1 MLAISQTSRDFV
13 EDVKEAN
20 LCAALIVKGE
30 EQPIVE
36 IPTEIQGLLSK
47 F

>member
-1 MLAISQTSRDFV
+1 
-13 EDVKEAN
+13 VKEAN

-30 EQPIVE
+30 EQSIVE
-36 IPTEIQGLLSK
+36 IPAEIQGLLSK